1 MINIKFSNQAST
13 TLVDPIL
20 STASKI
26 VVEDASVFPM
36 IAADEYFIVCVTSSS
51 AGYEIMKVVGV
62 EDNTLTVVRAQEGT
76 SVKDFPSGASVEN
89 RLTAGSLNSVIENAS
104 ETVPHAREDSTSIGQ
119 GSEELFG
126 HVKITDSDTSE
137 ATSTLGIGVSPYAMK
152 RAFDK
157 ILGAST
163 ETILTTSGTFK
174 VPVTGTYT
182 VTTIGGGGAGGNGGR
197 GGFGFSTTSI
207 MISDICAYAGG
218 GGGGGGAGQ
227 TVVKNIALV
236 KDASIPY
243 IIGGPSGTT
252 TFGSYATALGGGKG
266 NNGGN
271 ATIADLPWM
280 CSNHNNL
287 QWGSVGTGGS
297 AGTSYGSS
305 SIAGA
310 SGSQSAITAYQA
322 PTSVGN
328 ASGGNAGITAD
339 GVYGNGGRGGDGAG
353 AYIKHCLEYS
363 NPAGGTGIPGTQGCI
378 KIRLAVG

>member
-20 STASKI
+20 STDNTI

-36 IAADEYFIVCVTSSS
+36 IAADEYFIVCVASSS

-137 ATSTLGIGVSPYAMK
+137 ATSILGIGVSPYAMK
-152 RAFDK
+152 VAFDK

-163 ETILTTSGTFK
+163 ETILTTSGNFL
-174 VPVTGTYT
+174 VPVTGVYNITC
-182 VTTIGGGGAGGNGGR
+182 VAGGGR
-197 GGFGFSTTSI
+197 GGS
-207 MISDICAYAGG
+207 GG
-218 GGGGGGAGQ
+218 TGWMCYGKVDTADGGECFAKQGGAGGGGGAGQ
-227 TVVKNIALV
+227 TITKSVSLTKGNIVSYVV
-236 KDASIPY
+236 
-243 IIGGPSGTT
+243 GGPNGST
-252 TFGSYATALGGGKG
+252 TFGTHITTLPGG
-266 NNGGN
+266 NGGSGSSPGDKSTCDR
-271 ATIADLPWM
+271 ATVAY
-280 CSNHNNL
+280 
-287 QWGSVGTGGS
+287 GGV
-297 AGTSYGSS
+297 AGTSYGSVAT
-305 SIAGA
+305 AGA
-310 SGSQSAITAYQA
+310 NGSYYNRLCGYN
-322 PTSVGN
+322 PTIGNNYSVGT
-328 ASGGNAGITAD
+328 GGVSSEGT
-339 GVYGNGGRGGDGAG
+339 YGNGGTGG
-353 AYIKHCLEYS
+353 Y
-363 NPAGGTGIPGTQGCI
+363 GGGCWGQTGTWGGGPGTPGTQGCI

>member
-20 STASKI
+20 STDNTI

-36 IAADEYFIVCVTSSS
+36 IAADEYFIVCVASSS

-126 HVKITDSDTSE
+126 HVKITDSDTSA
-137 ATSTLGIGVSPYAMK
+137 ATSILGIGVSPYAMK
-152 RAFDK
+152 AAFDK

-163 ETILTTSGTFK
+163 ETILSTSGVFT
-174 VPVTGTYT
+174 VPVTGIYS
-182 VTTIGGGGAGGNGGR
+182 VVAIGGGGTGGTGGH
-197 GGFGFSTTSI
+197 G
-207 MISDICAYAGG
+207 AYRDGVTVGGG

-227 TVVKNIALV
+227 VINQNVSLV
-236 KDASIPY
+236 KDATVPY
-243 IIGGPSGTT
+243 TIGGGGGGNTS
-252 TFGSYATALGGGKG
+252 FGSYVTALGGGSG
-266 NNGGN
+266 
-271 ATIADLPWM
+271 
-280 CSNHNNL
+280 
-287 QWGSVGTGGS
+287 GTGGS
-297 AGTSYGSS
+297 GYASNNNQNWYAGSGGAAGTTYGTASYAGTSGGVHE
-305 SIAGA
+305 GA
-310 SGSQSAITAYQA
+310 DTWVS
-322 PTSVGN
+322 
-328 ASGGNAGITAD
+328 AGIGGLGGISTE
-339 GVYGNGGRGGDGAG
+339 GTYGNGGRGGNGG
-353 AYIKHCLEYS
+353 SAYIRWINTNVGPNYA
-363 NPAGGTGIPGTQGCI
+363 NAGSSGAHGTQGCI